1 MDIVMKTTGIVAV
14 TVVIYLLLS
23 KQCKEYAVVLSL
35 AVGAGILVV
44 AVNTLRP
51 VMVFLRELQ
60 QVGNLNGKYASIL
73 LKATGIGMISQMA
86 ALTCQDA
93 GNSALGKILGIVSVS
108 VILVLSLPLFYGL
121 LEIIQGILTEI

>member
-1 MDIVMKTTGIVAV
+1 MKTTGIVAV